1 VLCRELIGVDNL
13 MWGNDYPHRDSTWP
27 CSSGVVETI
36 FDGVPDADRDA
47 IVGGTAQ
54 RLYRL

>member
-1 VLCRELIGVDNL
+1 L

-36 FDGVPDADRDA
+36 FAGVPDAARDA